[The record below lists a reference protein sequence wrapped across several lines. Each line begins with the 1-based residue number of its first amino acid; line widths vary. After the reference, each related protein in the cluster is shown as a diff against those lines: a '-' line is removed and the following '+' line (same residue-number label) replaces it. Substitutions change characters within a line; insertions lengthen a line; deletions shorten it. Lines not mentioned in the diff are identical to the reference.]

1 MGNALSTFVSPFTDP
16 KHFMKHFIDT
26 MSYIVPIKTTP
37 VLSPLLN
44 EAMGEKG
51 HLEPGQTHYYGR

>member
-1 MGNALSTFVSPFTDP
+1 
-16 KHFMKHFIDT
+16 